1 MDEFFNGRG
10 FMIVAALTA
19 ALAVF
24 LSGTAGIGAT
34 QEVWQGVFYT
44 FNPATVPPFI
54 QKLINLLCLGGIATL
69 LILLNKQYNFVKAFT
84 WIFSSV
90 FLLLSTVS
98 MWMQPGL
105 DAGLLMCLTLVATM
119 FVIFAEYQQAGHS
132 QRSIFLAMAAA
143 STFCL
148 FNYRAVFLIPVIF
161 LGFVQVKAMSGKG
174 VVAALFGLLTPPWIA
189 VGLMLAHPVESFNVP
204 DVASIW
210 SGSDLAHLQLPIIIA
225 ALTALLTIVVTAVN
239 LMTVLNYRLQTR
251 MYNAFIV
258 VMAVLTVLAMCFD
271 FTHILSYLPI
281 LNVCL
286 AIQIAHRATIGKR
299 QLL

>member
-10 FMIVAALTA
+10 FMIVAAITA
-19 ALAVF
+19 AIAV
-24 LSGTAGIGAT
+24 LMSGTAGMGVT
-34 QEVWQGVFYT
+34 QDVWQGVFYT
-44 FNPATVPPFI
+44 FDPSTVPNSF
-54 QKLINLLCLGGIATL
+54 QKAVNLLCLGGIASL
-69 LILLNKQYNFVKAFT
+69 LILLNKQYNFVRAVT

-90 FLLLSTVS
+90 FLLLSAVS
-98 MWMQPGL
+98 VWIQPGL
-105 DAGLLMCLTLVATM
+105 DVGLLMCMTLVATM
-119 FVIFAEYQQAGHS
+119 FVIFAEYQQKGQA
-132 QRSIFLAMAAA
+132 QRSIFLAMTVA

-161 LGFVQVKAMSGKG
+161 LGFVQVKAMSAKG
-174 VVAALFGLLTPPWIA
+174 LVAAVLGLLTPPWIA
-189 VGLMLAHPVESFNVP
+189 VGLMLAHPVKSFNVP

-210 SGSDLAHLQLPIIIA
+210 SGADLAHLQLPIIIA
-225 ALTALLTIVVTAVN
+225 ALTALVTIIFTTIN

-258 VMAVLTVLAMCFD
+258 ITAVLTVLAMCFD

-286 AIQIAHRATIGKR
+286 AIQMAHRATIGKR